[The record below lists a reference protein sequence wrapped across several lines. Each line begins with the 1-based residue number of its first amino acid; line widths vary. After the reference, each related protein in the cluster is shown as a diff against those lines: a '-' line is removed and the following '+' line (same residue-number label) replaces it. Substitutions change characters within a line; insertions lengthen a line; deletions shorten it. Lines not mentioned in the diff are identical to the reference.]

1 MEWDGISWQ
10 PQDIFRDMHQGLKD
24 VEVKVAGFS
33 ESVVGLT
40 KVRFPASP
48 GSHSEVEAMIS
59 KPKEI
64 IWLVGANLTVWKSL
78 KLDAQ
83 RNHVILE
90 LEGILEILRD
100 YGKAESQRR

>member
-1 MEWDGISWQ
+1 MPAVQTSSRPPTPSRSLKNQKSTQIFFQLQKKLKCYHWKFWEMEWDGISWQ

-64 IWLVGANLTVWKSL
+64 I
-78 KLDAQ
+78 
-83 RNHVILE
+83 
-90 LEGILEILRD
+90 
-100 YGKAESQRR
+100 